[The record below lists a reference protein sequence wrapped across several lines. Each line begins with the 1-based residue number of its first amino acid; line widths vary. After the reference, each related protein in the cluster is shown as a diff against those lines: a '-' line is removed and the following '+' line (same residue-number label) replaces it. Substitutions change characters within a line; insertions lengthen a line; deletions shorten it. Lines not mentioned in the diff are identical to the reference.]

1 MSRLG
6 KLAIIVPAGVEVKI
20 NPGQVLVKGPKGEV
34 TEKIPAV
41 VKIDNQAGILQVSV
55 NNPNNS
61 EQRAMWGLARQL
73 VANAVK
79 GVTDGFSKTLE
90 LSGIGFKVQ
99 LEGKTLVLNLGFSHQ
114 VRYELPADIAGQV
127 EKNTIT
133 VSGVNKQRVGQV
145 AAEIRSLRKPEPY
158 KGKGIKYSDEVI
170 RRKAGKV
177 VKSAGAK

>member
-6 KLAIIVPAGVEVKI
+6 KLAIPLPAGVTVTI
-20 NPGQVLVKGPKGEV
+20 TAGVAAVKGSKGEV
-34 TEKIPAV
+34 AEKIPTSVKV
-41 VKIDNQAGILQVSV
+41 VNEEGSLKVSV
-55 NNPNNS
+55 NNPDNS
-61 EQRAMWGLARQL
+61 QQRALWGLARQL
-73 VANAVK
+73 LANAVK
-79 GVTDGFSKTLE
+79 GVSQGFSKSLE

-99 LEGKTLVLNLGFSHQ
+99 LEGQTLVLNLGFSHQ
-114 VRYELPADIAGQV
+114 VRYAVPNGVTAIV

-133 VSGVNKQRVGQV
+133 ISGANKQQVGQV
-145 AAEIRSLRKPEPY
+145 AAEIRSLKKPEPY

>member
-6 KLAIIVPAGVEVKI
+6 KLAIPLPAGVAVTI
-20 NPGQVLVKGPKGEV
+20 TANVVAVNGPQGEV
-34 TEKIPAV
+34 TEKIPAS
-41 VKIDNQAGILQVSV
+41 VKIVNEEGSLKVSV
-55 NNPNNS
+55 GNPGNS
-61 EQRAMWGLARQL
+61 QQRAVWGLARQL
-73 VANAVK
+73 LANAVK
-79 GVTDGFSKTLE
+79 GVSQGFSKSLE

-99 LEGKTLVLNLGFSHQ
+99 LEGQTLVMNLGFSHP
-114 VRYELPADIAGQV
+114 VRYTVPSGVTATV

-133 VSGVNKQRVGQV
+133 ISGANKQQVGQV
-145 AAEIRSLRKPEPY
+145 AAEIRSLKKPEPY